1 MSLLKQAN
9 HALRNGQYE
18 TAIRLYQQSLQDS
31 PALAHII
38 QSNLKLAQS
47 RHQKTGT
54 AARQPSLPALPPKSS
69 IDFAAMR
76 VEDIISGA
84 EQAMARDDWRSAYE
98 HWNSL
103 LTRPDEELSPQLLLR
118 TSRELFKLDAFPQAA
133 AALQRAAT
141 RNPQDPDV
149 IREQAHQYYY
159 HCYSSWLMLVT
170 ENEPDW
176 YKADGLDKRPDWKT
190 ACELLEKAEKVSPR
204 HNLRRYVQAY
214 LLLAE
219 DAWDKQ
225 NRTQAH
231 AALHTALKAI
241 GPNKLDQT
249 LVQAI
254 HTAVDQF
261 RDGQVPE
268 NDPYYQTL
276 QDQLKAMPLEL
287 LDVKNWLCLNDILNW
302 NGLLLCGYVAREK
315 AVDLALEQGKKENA
329 NKATLKTALKAALD
343 RNDTKLA
350 DTYLG
355 KLKRISPDA
364 IDVRELDSCT
374 ELMKGNLDAFR
385 QKWPH
390 PPTPAE
396 QRLRDYLKGKTV
408 AVVGPAPTGTLDGE
422 EIDRHD
428 VVVRMNWRGQDSM
441 PDARE
446 FGSKTNISLYNAH
459 TVRLLTAD
467 KRLEQTKSLD
477 FRLIRRARH
486 DAHQLQMIAEYP
498 GSFYK
503 SLNAVPAILFN
514 LLLHGA
520 EQIKLF
526 KVSFYLGKQHHAESY
541 RGQVDDGFDG
551 MPLRGLQPVMAN
563 HDLVLQKN
571 IINGLHTKKFV
582 KIDLI
587 NFFKESEKYYYKE
600 LLRVNNFIAKK
611 KKRAIILS
619 SGIYATLIATYIC
632 KKEKIDE
639 CDIFLYSKNL
649 TKEFV
654 DINLDFNNNL
664 SLIKNTYFLNDFLEN
679 RIINE
684 EKFKANYNNEV
695 ELILTPGV
703 THWMLA
709 PFLAKFKEIKRIL
722 YEEGMGS
729 YEQFS
734 IDKKEISKIEKAYY
748 IRPHGIS
755 YPSILNINK
764 KQIVEINRDDI
775 KTYFDRFTIAD
786 KSININSNTVLILGM
801 GLNIYNIISLQDEYD
816 FYKLIINI
824 FLDKGYQVLF
834 KGHPR
839 DEAKTSNLLM
849 REFKNKISIINDEVR
864 PIELFDFV
872 QKNNNIKLVV
882 GGPSTA
888 LYNLS
893 WLYGLRC
900 CTFKKFLEKLP
911 FNSPEFKI
919 WNKTLRLFDCL
930 MVDEHVGVVI
940 ESRLSLP
947 VVSIIIP
954 SFNVEKYLA
963 ECLQSLV
970 HQSYRNL
977 DVIIV
982 NDGSSDKT
990 GEIAELYAQQYSF
1003 IRVIHQKNKGLSGAR
1018 NTGLNAAVGEFF
1030 CFLDSDD
1037 WLSFDAIETLVS
1049 VAVSTSADIV
1059 RSSFYAAPENKPYI
1073 KNNVIKQ
1080 LKLENKVLKYDDNES
1095 LLVDLYIS
1103 SCIGIYRRTKELEK
1117 IRFPINLKYEDN
1129 YYYWLTIRAA
1139 NKIAIVDVATY
1150 YYRKR
1155 EGSITNNIG
1164 LNDIDIIK
1172 TYKELYYRFRSDL
1185 NYTKDLPVF
1194 KKRFEKVVWG
1204 HMRRVLNTD
1213 YFVHFCKEAIE
1224 AFELFGYKKTDMVSR
1239 MPQEQFSLL
1248 INSEFELLK
1257 KNLLSLDK

>member
-38 QSNLKLAQS
+38 QPNLKLAQS

-84 EQAMARDDWRSAYE
+84 EQAMARDDWHSAYE

-170 ENEPDW
+170 ENKPDW

-231 AALHTALKAI
+231 AALDTALKAI

-526 KVSFYLGKQHHAESY
+526 KVTFYLGKQHHAQSY
-541 RGQVDDGFDG
+541 RGQDNGG
-551 MPLRGLQPVMAN
+551 YEAMPLRGLQPVMAN
-563 HDLVLQKN
+563 HDLSSQVGIIKRFKKTNN
-571 IINGLHTKKFV
+571 IFTTSLPISHFLLIQEIDYFKQVTCNLSSVYTDDSNGMLSSMRLEVYLNELRARKKLRIAIIGNSPILLDSALGEEIDKFDLVIRLNNYATIGYENDVGRKTDIVFITPATHPNKELFNIPGYRIIIFCNGKFEDLDLAQQRMYADNGSQIELTKINILDIALVNRLTRDLSLKDRQWPSTGLLALGWCLETFNDIQY
-582 KIDLI
+582 KISLFGFS
-587 NFFKESEKYYYKE
+587 FFKESGQLLKHYYGVETKRDKHHDFELEEKYVQKLQNKGALRVLTSKDGLLEASGCYLSRSNREPDIVIASHHDRERSSSPCVSVYHAFLNNPEYTGNVDYLYTKNPINDYKANLVTLLRHKRVFLFNGICSYLQHDYVVDSINDIYAAGSVVGVYWHETAWNINTFRRKWGKNWDRSIELFQKYDCFHIVPTSQNKQIVMLLTEQDMERIRVVFETIPDTGYLPRRQSVRIRLKIIGAGIPDERKGFDIFKRLSLDPELSSFDFIWHWHEDLSKISKKFNGIGRIDYRGYVEDFGSYLKENADLFLLTSRDDPSPIVALEALRADVPVICFDSTGYAE
-600 LLRVNNFIAKK
+600 LLP
-611 KKRAIILS
+611 
-619 SGIYATLIATYIC
+619 
-632 KKEKIDE
+632 
-639 CDIFLYSKNL
+639 
-649 TKEFV
+649 KEFV
-654 DINLDFNNNL
+654 
-664 SLIKNTYFLNDFLEN
+664 S
-679 RIINE
+679 R
-684 EKFKANYNNEV
+684 
-695 ELILTPGV
+695 
-703 THWMLA
+703 
-709 PFLAKFKEIKRIL
+709 
-722 YEEGMGS
+722 S
-729 YEQFS
+729 YT
-734 IDKKEISKIEKAYY
+734 D
-748 IRPHGIS
+748 
-755 YPSILNINK
+755 
-764 KQIVEINRDDI
+764 
-775 KTYFDRFTIAD
+775 
-786 KSININSNTVLILGM
+786 M
-801 GLNIYNIISLQDEYD
+801 
-816 FYKLIINI
+816 
-824 FLDKGYQVLF
+824 
-834 KGHPR
+834 
-839 DEAKTSNLLM
+839 
-849 REFKNKISIINDEVR
+849 KNKILEYANKKLKYSPGFFYEIYTENTPEKFI
-864 PIELFDFV
+864 
-872 QKNNNIKLVV
+872 QK
-882 GGPSTA
+882 A
-888 LYNLS
+888 NLS
-893 WLYGLRC
+893 D
-900 CTFKKFLEKLP
+900 FL
-911 FNSPEFKI
+911 
-919 WNKTLRLFDCL
+919 
-930 MVDEHVGVVI
+930 H
-940 ESRLSLP
+940 
-947 VVSIIIP
+947 
-954 SFNVEKYLA
+954 
-963 ECLQSLV
+963 
-970 HQSYRNL
+970 
-977 DVIIV
+977 
-982 NDGSSDKT
+982 
-990 GEIAELYAQQYSF
+990 
-1003 IRVIHQKNKGLSGAR
+1003 
-1018 NTGLNAAVGEFF
+1018 
-1030 CFLDSDD
+1030 
-1037 WLSFDAIETLVS
+1037 
-1049 VAVSTSADIV
+1049 
-1059 RSSFYAAPENKPYI
+1059 
-1073 KNNVIKQ
+1073 
-1080 LKLENKVLKYDDNES
+1080 
-1095 LLVDLYIS
+1095 
-1103 SCIGIYRRTKELEK
+1103 
-1117 IRFPINLKYEDN
+1117 
-1129 YYYWLTIRAA
+1129 
-1139 NKIAIVDVATY
+1139 
-1150 YYRKR
+1150 
-1155 EGSITNNIG
+1155 
-1164 LNDIDIIK
+1164 
-1172 TYKELYYRFRSDL
+1172 
-1185 NYTKDLPVF
+1185 
-1194 KKRFEKVVWG
+1194 
-1204 HMRRVLNTD
+1204 
-1213 YFVHFCKEAIE
+1213 
-1224 AFELFGYKKTDMVSR
+1224 
-1239 MPQEQFSLL
+1239 
-1248 INSEFELLK
+1248 
-1257 KNLLSLDK
+1257 

>member
-38 QSNLKLAQS
+38 QPNLKLAQS

-84 EQAMARDDWRSAYE
+84 EQAMARDDWHSAYE

-231 AALHTALKAI
+231 AALDTALKAI

-329 NKATLKTALKAALD
+329 NKEALKTALKAALD

-441 PDARE
+441 LDARE

-498 GSFYK
+498 GAFYK
-503 SLNAVPAILFN
+503 TLNAVPVVLFN
-514 LLLHGA
+514 IFLC
-520 EQIKLF
+520 EPKEVKLF
-526 KVSFYLGKQHHAESY
+526 KTTFYLGEKLHAKNY
-541 RGQVDDGFDG
+541 RNHEDFDI
-551 MPLRGLQPVMAN
+551 LSLKKIQIVIAN
-563 HDLVLQKN
+563 HDLKHQV
-571 IINGLHTKKFV
+571 KFV
-582 KIDLI
+582 YQLK
-587 NFFKESEKYYYKE
+587 K
-600 LLRVNNFIAKK
+600 NNFIKIKNINFSKYLYILESQLIEATKKANKVKIGILHQYFTQEKVANEIIGDLKKGENNSVCFNLGFVENNISDDEYIKSLFYFDVLIILIGGRQLQNLCLRIRDIMRQKMIKKRPVLMSLPVGVTLDSVYYGAFGYREICDVVFVPRKSDFKKISGFYNAIGSKTKVEICRCPIFNEFEYKLLDNSSEKIKINSLLFVVQTDIPKSKKEREYIAGQLFHYAKK
-611 KKRAIILS
+611 FKNRKLIIKPKIKPGENFAHPQIFPYEDIFKEKKYISDNIEFNYGGIVDLIKSVDAVISISSTAILEACLLSKPCAIITDL
-619 SGIYATLIATYIC
+619 GIAERYG
-632 KKEKIDE
+632 
-639 CDIFLYSKNL
+639 
-649 TKEFV
+649 
-654 DINLDFNNNL
+654 
-664 SLIKNTYFLNDFLEN
+664 NTYFAESGMLRSFDDIFND
-679 RIINE
+679 RIS
-684 EKFKANYNNEV
+684 F
-695 ELILTPGV
+695 
-703 THWMLA
+703 
-709 PFLAKFKEIKRIL
+709 AKFDWIRKEV
-722 YEEGMGS
+722 G
-729 YEQFS
+729 
-734 IDKKEISKIEKAYY
+734 A
-748 IRPHGIS
+748 P
-755 YPSILNINK
+755 
-764 KQIVEINRDDI
+764 
-775 KTYFDRFTIAD
+775 
-786 KSININSNTVLILGM
+786 
-801 GLNIYNIISLQDEYD
+801 
-816 FYKLIINI
+816 
-824 FLDKGYQVLF
+824 
-834 KGHPR
+834 
-839 DEAKTSNLLM
+839 LL
-849 REFKNKISIINDEVR
+849 SEV
-864 PIELFDFV
+864 
-872 QKNNNIKLVV
+872 
-882 GGPSTA
+882 
-888 LYNLS
+888 
-893 WLYGLRC
+893 
-900 CTFKKFLEKLP
+900 
-911 FNSPEFKI
+911 
-919 WNKTLRLFDCL
+919 
-930 MVDEHVGVVI
+930 
-940 ESRLSLP
+940 
-947 VVSIIIP
+947 
-954 SFNVEKYLA
+954 
-963 ECLQSLV
+963 
-970 HQSYRNL
+970 
-977 DVIIV
+977 
-982 NDGSSDKT
+982 
-990 GEIAELYAQQYSF
+990 
-1003 IRVIHQKNKGLSGAR
+1003 
-1018 NTGLNAAVGEFF
+1018 
-1030 CFLDSDD
+1030 
-1037 WLSFDAIETLVS
+1037 
-1049 VAVSTSADIV
+1049 
-1059 RSSFYAAPENKPYI
+1059 FYAITEGG
-1073 KNNVIKQ
+1073 
-1080 LKLENKVLKYDDNES
+1080 KLDIMKS
-1095 LLVDLYIS
+1095 TPIHS
-1103 SCIGIYRRTKELEK
+1103 SVC
-1117 IRFPINLKYEDN
+1117 NL
-1129 YYYWLTIRAA
+1129 
-1139 NKIAIVDVATY
+1139 TY
-1150 YYRKR
+1150 
-1155 EGSITNNIG
+1155 
-1164 LNDIDIIK
+1164 
-1172 TYKELYYRFRSDL
+1172 
-1185 NYTKDLPVF
+1185 
-1194 KKRFEKVVWG
+1194 
-1204 HMRRVLNTD
+1204 
-1213 YFVHFCKEAIE
+1213 
-1224 AFELFGYKKTDMVSR
+1224 
-1239 MPQEQFSLL
+1239 
-1248 INSEFELLK
+1248 SE
-1257 KNLLSLDK
+1257 

>member
-38 QSNLKLAQS
+38 QPNLKLAQS

-84 EQAMARDDWRSAYE
+84 EQAMARDDWHSAYE

-170 ENEPDW
+170 ENKPDW

-231 AALHTALKAI
+231 AALDTALKAI

-526 KVSFYLGKQHHAESY
+526 KVTFYLGKQHHAESY

-563 HDLVLQKN
+563 HSLIVQYNFFSLLKKNNRFRIDYKFKSAAEYAKSLTISKEMQTFKNKN
-571 IINGLHTKKFV
+571 ILILSNGTIATAMAVASCNKMGISKASLVVFNKFNDV
-582 KIDLI
+582 EFFNAQL
-587 NFFKESEKYYYKE
+587 NF
-600 LLRVNNFIAKK
+600 AKK
-611 KKRAIILS
+611 SQIFQKDIS
-619 SGIYATLIATYIC
+619 STI
-632 KKEKIDE
+632 
-639 CDIFLYSKNL
+639 
-649 TKEFV
+649 
-654 DINLDFNNNL
+654 
-664 SLIKNTYFLNDFLEN
+664 FLNDETMSKITHEDLQNTYKADLIFIPLAEHWIIRFCAQAFPQAELALFEEGLGSYAVSDESNKLYERIKYAIFLSPDGLTPPKFKNAKNFKLAPDEVRKVLSKLHN
-679 RIINE
+679 ASDQVLFDKKSALILGSSYSIYKWMSTNE
-684 EKFKANYNNEV
+684 ELQSFVLIVNILIKDGYRVYFKAHPRGDFLIKLGLESIFGKKLIYIDNNSCGV
-695 ELILTPGV
+695 EFMLEKSKPNIVLASISSSLFYLEYLFSLKCYSFNQSPNVPFNDLVFHTKRLIEKRYPKYEDRMLISNSDKFIDELVSIIVPAFNVAPYLEKCINSLKNQTYQNIEIIVINDGSTDETDEICHQLALSDHRVKYIKQENKGV
-703 THWMLA
+703 SAARNLG
-709 PFLAKFKEIKRIL
+709 
-722 YEEGMGS
+722 Y
-729 YEQFS
+729 
-734 IDKKEISKIEKAYY
+734 EISKGDYFTYVDGDDWVHPSFIEFTLNVAKATNADVVRNSLISVGKNGRHEIGNQINNFGLSSKITNFRESPIILTDMPISPCAGIYKKNSTTNLARFPEGFRYEDIYY
-748 IRPHGIS
+748 YWKI
-755 YPSILNINK
+755 
-764 KQIVEINRDDI
+764 I
-775 KTYFDRFTIAD
+775 KSSKRVAY
-786 KSININSNTVLILGM
+786 
-801 GLNIYNIISLQDEYD
+801 
-816 FYKLIINI
+816 
-824 FLDKGYQVLF
+824 LDKGL
-834 KGHPR
+834 
-839 DEAKTSNLLM
+839 
-849 REFKNKISIINDEVR
+849 
-864 PIELFDFV
+864 
-872 QKNNNIKLVV
+872 
-882 GGPSTA
+882 
-888 LYNLS
+888 
-893 WLYGLRC
+893 
-900 CTFKKFLEKLP
+900 
-911 FNSPEFKI
+911 
-919 WNKTLRLFDCL
+919 
-930 MVDEHVGVVI
+930 
-940 ESRLSLP
+940 
-947 VVSIIIP
+947 
-954 SFNVEKYLA
+954 
-963 ECLQSLV
+963 
-970 HQSYRNL
+970 
-977 DVIIV
+977 
-982 NDGSSDKT
+982 
-990 GEIAELYAQQYSF
+990 
-1003 IRVIHQKNKGLSGAR
+1003 
-1018 NTGLNAAVGEFF
+1018 
-1030 CFLDSDD
+1030 
-1037 WLSFDAIETLVS
+1037 
-1049 VAVSTSADIV
+1049 
-1059 RSSFYAAPENKPYI
+1059 
-1073 KNNVIKQ
+1073 
-1080 LKLENKVLKYDDNES
+1080 
-1095 LLVDLYIS
+1095 
-1103 SCIGIYRRTKELEK
+1103 
-1117 IRFPINLKYEDN
+1117 
-1129 YYYWLTIRAA
+1129 
-1139 NKIAIVDVATY
+1139 Y

-1155 EGSITNNIG
+1155 EGSATATIGKLNIDVIKS
-1164 LNDIDIIK
+1164 LTCIYDEIIDKNDCVLFDAFCSYVERALFIHLRAVIDSNWVIEFCNGANKFLDHIGHFCLTRFDYLSSVQYFLLREHRYDELIK
-1172 TYKELYYRFRSDL
+1172 T
-1185 NYTKDLPVF
+1185 
-1194 KKRFEKVVWG
+1194 
-1204 HMRRVLNTD
+1204 
-1213 YFVHFCKEAIE
+1213 
-1224 AFELFGYKKTDMVSR
+1224 
-1239 MPQEQFSLL
+1239 
-1248 INSEFELLK
+1248 LK
-1257 KNLLSLDK
+1257 AK

>member
-38 QSNLKLAQS
+38 QPNLKLAQS

-84 EQAMARDDWRSAYE
+84 EQAMARDDWHSAYE

-231 AALHTALKAI
+231 AALDTALKAI

-526 KVSFYLGKQHHAESY
+526 KVTFYLGKQHHAESY
-541 RGQVDDGFDG
+541 RGKIDDGFGG

-563 HDLVLQKN
+563 HDLIEQYSLTKNIFSSKICIEKKLHPENYLKN
-571 IINGLHTKKFV
+571 IICEVRNTRR
-582 KIDLI
+582 
-587 NFFKESEKYYYKE
+587 
-600 LLRVNNFIAKK
+600 LRVFLKK
-611 KKRAIILS
+611 
-619 SGIYATLIATYIC
+619 
-632 KKEKIDE
+632 
-639 CDIFLYSKNL
+639 
-649 TKEFV
+649 
-654 DINLDFNNNL
+654 
-664 SLIKNTYFLNDFLEN
+664 
-679 RIINE
+679 
-684 EKFKANYNNEV
+684 
-695 ELILTPGV
+695 
-703 THWMLA
+703 
-709 PFLAKFKEIKRIL
+709 
-722 YEEGMGS
+722 
-729 YEQFS
+729 
-734 IDKKEISKIEKAYY
+734 
-748 IRPHGIS
+748 
-755 YPSILNINK
+755 
-764 KQIVEINRDDI
+764 
-775 KTYFDRFTIAD
+775 
-786 KSININSNTVLILGM
+786 
-801 GLNIYNIISLQDEYD
+801 
-816 FYKLIINI
+816 
-824 FLDKGYQVLF
+824 
-834 KGHPR
+834 
-839 DEAKTSNLLM
+839 
-849 REFKNKISIINDEVR
+849 
-864 PIELFDFV
+864 
-872 QKNNNIKLVV
+872 
-882 GGPSTA
+882 
-888 LYNLS
+888 
-893 WLYGLRC
+893 
-900 CTFKKFLEKLP
+900 
-911 FNSPEFKI
+911 
-919 WNKTLRLFDCL
+919 
-930 MVDEHVGVVI
+930 
-940 ESRLSLP
+940 
-947 VVSIIIP
+947 
-954 SFNVEKYLA
+954 
-963 ECLQSLV
+963 
-970 HQSYRNL
+970 
-977 DVIIV
+977 
-982 NDGSSDKT
+982 
-990 GEIAELYAQQYSF
+990 
-1003 IRVIHQKNKGLSGAR
+1003 
-1018 NTGLNAAVGEFF
+1018 
-1030 CFLDSDD
+1030 
-1037 WLSFDAIETLVS
+1037 
-1049 VAVSTSADIV
+1049 
-1059 RSSFYAAPENKPYI
+1059 
-1073 KNNVIKQ
+1073 
-1080 LKLENKVLKYDDNES
+1080 
-1095 LLVDLYIS
+1095 
-1103 SCIGIYRRTKELEK
+1103 
-1117 IRFPINLKYEDN
+1117 
-1129 YYYWLTIRAA
+1129 
-1139 NKIAIVDVATY
+1139 
-1150 YYRKR
+1150 
-1155 EGSITNNIG
+1155 
-1164 LNDIDIIK
+1164 NDIDIKDLTIVITGKDVEK
-1172 TYKELYYRFRSDL
+1172 TIGKTLKSIEPAMNAGASCILVDDGSKDSTRNIMHEAANYFNKCEVIVFDENVGVGVAKNTGLDNVKTRIYSPLDGDDWVRKEYYFNLAKYFSSNPDLDFVRSMYINVEGTNRTLQGPEFAYKETAFHPRFSI
-1185 NYTKDLPVF
+1185 LPVNKSTLVDF
-1194 KKRFEKVVWG
+1194 AQICMGMYSVDF
-1204 HMRRVLNTD
+1204 LN
-1213 YFVHFCKEAIE
+1213 ENSI
-1224 AFELFGYKKTDMVSR
+1224 R
-1239 MPQEQFSLL
+1239 FSLTRSAEDQL
-1248 INSEFELLK
+1248 FTWKIMLNAKKMILSNEYGYFYRRGHTTALTKIGDDRQLDFLVVLK
-1257 KNLLSLDK
+1257 EIHYYLHQKNLLQYYQKFVRKVFALICVHMDRMETYEPRVQMNLKLKTREFLRFLPEIEIMKGLDALDQRRKKIIEGVLQ